1 MSFSIE
7 HDIEPMIRKFEELLG
22 LSFKVFIVTAVIVTG
37 LGIYVANLLFGN
49 HSLQVLQGLK
59 TEEKI
64 LQKEIEEFKEENAKL
79 HKQYLEWSD
88 AKK

>member
-1 MSFSIE
+1 MKFSIE
-7 HDIEPMIRKFEELLG
+7 NDIEPMIRKFEELLG
-22 LSFKVFIVTAVIVTG
+22 LSFKVFLITSIIVTV
-37 LGIYVANLLFGN
+37 LGVYVANLLFGN

-59 TEEKI
+59 NEEQT
-64 LQKEIEEFKEENAKL
+64 LQKEIKELKKENAQL